1 MAFRQDLG
9 GGQGTR
15 SALGEVWLISSPPLA
30 GYLHPAPIRITAT
43 TSIAFSSKSSSYPF
57 GNYHFST
64 LSSIV
69 THCHRSQKFVS
80 NQQADKIPED
90 EILQY
95 SWLPSPVPA
104 VLTQHIRKQRSTIV
118 YYGEHNLLQG
128 ATLHWYMILE
138 APKHQT
144 ADLRYLRFWTCNLRS
159 EANIHQTAV
168 ARFHCRIIEG
178 ALLYRILQ

>member
-1 MAFRQDLG
+1 MFLLDAASVRRPDIKVLKPVV
-9 GGQGTR
+9 
-15 SALGEVWLISSPPLA
+15 AMVWLLFCGLMVSGVQAGPRWRARDQKCPGRSLINFIPTARRIPTSSP
-30 GYLHPAPIRITAT
+30 HQNHCKHR
-43 TSIAFSSKSSSYPF
+43 FSSKSSSSPF
-57 GNYHFST
+57 GNYHIST

-128 ATLHWYMILE
+128 AT
-138 APKHQT
+138 
-144 ADLRYLRFWTCNLRS
+144 
-159 EANIHQTAV
+159 
-168 ARFHCRIIEG
+168 
-178 ALLYRILQ
+178 

>member
-30 GYLHPAPIRITAT
+30 GYLHPTPIRITAT

-57 GNYHFST
+57 GNYHIST

-104 VLTQHIRKQRSTIV
+104 VLTQHIRKQRCMRVDTIYCKESRCTDIWYWRHRNTKQQISDIWDFGLAIWDRRQTYTKQLWLVSTV
-118 YYGEHNLLQG
+118 E
-128 ATLHWYMILE
+128 
-138 APKHQT
+138 
-144 ADLRYLRFWTCNLRS
+144 S
-159 EANIHQTAV
+159 
-168 ARFHCRIIEG
+168 
-178 ALLYRILQ
+178 